1 MKTFDKRWEEIHK
14 EMEWGKYPSEE
25 VIRFVARNFYKV
37 EDRTKIKILDFGC
50 GVGAVSWF
58 IAREGFDLYG
68 FDGSINAIEKTK
80 KMFEAQNLIGKFE
93 VKDASEL
100 GYTDEQ
106 FDSII
111 DSATISMNSIENIE
125 RILKEAYRVLKKNGK
140 MISTG
145 LWNSKITG
153 YGTGEYLG
161 NNTYRELTEGVLAH
175 RGTVHFFTKQEVYEL
190 WTKIGFR
197 DLKIDEHFR
206 TEYGGEISVGTY
218 SIIATK

>member
-1 MKTFDKRWEEIHK
+1 MKTFDKIWEEIHK

-37 EDRTKIKILDFGC
+37 EDRKKIKILDFGC

-58 IAREGFDLYG
+58 IAREGFDLYA
-68 FDGSINAIEKTK
+68 FDGSINAIEKAK
-80 KMFEAQNLIGKFE
+80 KMFEEKKLIGKFE

-100 GYTDEQ
+100 SYRDEE

-111 DSATISMNSIENIE
+111 DSATISMNTMENIE
-125 RILKEAYRVLKKNGK
+125 RILKEAYRVLKKDGK

-161 NNTYRELTEGVLAH
+161 NNTYRELTEGLLAH
-175 RGTVHFFTKQEVYEL
+175 RGTVHFFTKEEVFKI
-190 WTKIGFR
+190 WTRIGFR
-197 DLKIDEHFR
+197 DLKIDEQFR
-206 TEYGGEISVGTY
+206 TEDGGKISFGTY
-218 SIIATK
+218 SIIAKK